1 MTNITITGSGLALP
15 VARDPQLLV
24 DIILS
29 ASPDDA
35 PCVDVDPIAWLGKRK
50 GLRYKDRA
58 TQLAYC
64 AASDALKSAGLLIED
79 GLTVDA
85 CDIAVVGT
93 SNFGNLD
100 TVTSTIDIL
109 SAEDTTSTSPMDLP
123 NASSN
128 VLASSVAVRYGLKG
142 PNLMLCNGATSGT
155 DALMVAST
163 LLRAQRAR
171 HVVVVGAEPDNKPIQ
186 RLISGRGAN
195 AGAAIVMETSDTAI
209 DRGARMQAQLERV
222 TPSIGVDSWQGLSHA
237 DETVVIGGPRGLGAT
252 CQGCWESSR
261 PSLQVPCL
269 SAGQRHASSL
279 TLATPPLRSARPSS
293 HHEHAGDGR
302 TPSTLGVLPSC

>member
-195 AGAAIVMETSDTAI
+195 AGAAIVMETSDIAI

-237 DETVVIGGPRGLGAT
+237 DETVVIGGP
-252 CQGCWESSR
+252 
-261 PSLQVPCL
+261 
-269 SAGQRHASSL
+269 L
-279 TLATPPLRSARPSS
+279 TTSDDSTFTVTLPRAW
-293 HHEHAGDGR
+293 GDMSGM
-302 TPSTLGVLPSC
+302 LGVLQAVLAGALLERRPTARVLTHTGDSTATVGASFVAP